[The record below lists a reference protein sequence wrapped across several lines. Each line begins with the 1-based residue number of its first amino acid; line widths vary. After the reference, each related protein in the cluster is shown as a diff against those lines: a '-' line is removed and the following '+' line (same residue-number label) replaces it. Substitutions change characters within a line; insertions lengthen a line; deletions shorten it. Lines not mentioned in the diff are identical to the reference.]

1 LLSSGTKLGAYEITG
16 ALGAGGM
23 GEVYRA
29 RDTRLGREVA
39 LKVLP
44 EAFARDAERLAR
56 FRREAQV
63 LASLNHP
70 NIAAIYG
77 FEESGA
83 THALV
88 MELVEGPTLAE
99 KISGALNA
107 SGAANADLKVAATKN
122 IQSEVSRA
130 GLKAAPTEHHF
141 GGAIAIDE
149 ALPMAKQICDAL
161 EYAHERGIVHRD
173 LKPANIKISSNDAVK
188 ILDFGLAK
196 ALEGDAAAM
205 DISSSPTIT
214 RMATQA
220 GIILGTAAYMSPEQA
235 KGKSVDRRTDIWAFG
250 CVLYEMLTGRQAFSG
265 ETVTDTLAAVIKT
278 EPEWGAFPANTP
290 QAIRNLLMRCLKK
303 DARQRLQSIGDAR
316 IAIEETTA
324 GGQAEVAQVGG
335 DARVAWQRSAWLL
348 GGSLLIVGIVAGV
361 AAGWW
366 GGARRNPP
374 NLEWSAQRL
383 GGPSL
388 AMGPRISPDGHTLA
402 FQAMVDNLTQVAV
415 MDTDSGD
422 WTVLTKDRTRGYVT
436 ELNWST
442 DGSEIYF
449 DRDLSVPNG
458 IYAVSRFGGDE
469 HLVLENA
476 MGPEVLPDG
485 TLLVTRVN
493 KDRIYQLYHFWPESG
508 RVEPLDA
515 FFTGAVTDLC
525 PPVRA
530 FHEGKEAVFY
540 GETLEQGQADSSPHL
555 YVIDLTSG
563 KARRVAPQVD
573 LHVNGPMSLFPI
585 AATTDDESIL
595 LEKNAGDLY
604 RIISIPRHGIG
615 PIRTLF
621 SLTSVP
627 SFVDVAKAGDIYVD
641 QIDRPIEVRRFSA
654 SGANPE
660 VLAST
665 DAASDFNGRYQTLQL
680 PDGRVVFDSVWKGR
694 SRLEVATPGG
704 EATPLIQTKEETS
717 MPACLIE
724 KSEIAFLLGSSN
736 QVTVAVASLAD
747 GRIVQRFE
755 SVPGNEVNE
764 LGSSPDGKT
773 LYYIASR
780 TLWAIPVSGGQPR
793 RIGAGD
799 SFAVDPNGKDLVVQ
813 LNETEGVRLL
823 QVPVSGGVE
832 QPIPFQSALRLTTAT
847 MNPNAMAK
855 DGRLVLSVAMPD
867 SWFYG
872 AGILDPRSGKLERI
886 PLNFTGD
893 LLSPGWLD
901 DGRILSSGWP
911 LRSTLWRFHPVANGE
926 K

>member
-1 LLSSGTKLGAYEITG
+1 MLNAGTKIGPYEI
-16 ALGAGGM
+16 AAPLGAGGM

-29 RDTRLGREVA
+29 RDTRLGRDVA

-44 EAFARDAERLAR
+44 EAFAQDAERLAR

-77 FEESGA
+77 FEDSGA

-99 KISGALNA
+99 RISGGQGANPKSA
-107 SGAANADLKVAATKN
+107 ERKSGPA
-122 IQSEVSRA
+122 QSRQ
-130 GLKAAPTEHHF
+130 K
-141 GGAIAIDE
+141 GAIPIDE
-149 ALPMAKQICDAL
+149 ALPIAKQICEAL
-161 EYAHERGIVHRD
+161 EYAHERGIIHRD
-173 LKPANIKISSNDAVK
+173 LKPANIKISGNDAVK

-196 ALEGDAAAM
+196 ALEGDPASL
-205 DISSSPTIT
+205 DISTSPTIS

-250 CVLYEMLTGRQAFSG
+250 CVLYEMLTGKMAFSG
-265 ETVTDTLAAVIKT
+265 ETVTDTLAAVIKS
-278 EPEWGAFPANTP
+278 EPDWNAVPANTP
-290 QAIRNLLMRCLKK
+290 SRIRELLQRCLKK
-303 DARQRLQSIGDAR
+303 DPRQRLQSVGDAR
-316 IAIEETTA
+316 IAIEEILA
-324 GGQAEVAQVGG
+324 GEQAGIGQASSHG
-335 DARVAWQRSAWLL
+335 RVASWRWAWLV
-348 GGSLLIVGIVAGV
+348 GASLLIVGIVAGIT
-361 AAGWW
+361 AGWW
-366 GGARRNPP
+366 AGARQNPP
-374 NLEWSAQRL
+374 SQDWSAQRL
-383 GGPSL
+383 NGPGV

-422 WTVLTKDRTRGYVT
+422 WTVLTKDRTRGYIT
-436 ELNWST
+436 ELNWSP

-469 HLVLENA
+469 RLVLENA

-493 KDRIYQLYHFWPESG
+493 KDRNVQLYHFWPESG

-515 FFTGAVTDLC
+515 FFSGLIADLC

-530 FHEGKEAVFY
+530 FHDGKEAVFY
-540 GETLEQGQADSSPHL
+540 GKTLEQGQTDLSSPHL
-555 YVIDLTSG
+555 YIIDLTSG
-563 KARRVAPQVD
+563 KVQRMAPQLD
-573 LHVNGPMSLFPI
+573 LHVNGPLSLFPI
-585 AATTDDESIL
+585 AVPTDDQSVLVEM
-595 LEKNAGDLY
+595 NAGDLY
-604 RIISIPRHGIG
+604 RVISIPRHGMG

-627 SFVDVAKAGDIYVD
+627 SFMDAAKDGDIYLD

-654 SGANPE
+654 SGANTE
-660 VLAST
+660 VLAGT
-665 DAASDFNGRYQTLQL
+665 DAASDINDRYQTLQL
-680 PDGRVVFDSVWKGR
+680 PDGRVVFNSLWAGR
-694 SRLEVATPGG
+694 SRLEVAAPGG
-704 EATPLIQTKEETS
+704 EATPLIQTNEETS
-717 MPACLIE
+717 IPACLIE
-724 KSEIAFLLGSSN
+724 KSEIAFLLGSAN
-736 QVTVAVASLAD
+736 HVIVAVASLAD
-747 GRIVQRFE
+747 GRIVRRLE
-755 SVPGNEVNE
+755 SIPGNEVNE

-780 TLWAIPVSGGQPR
+780 TLWAIPASGGEPLR
-793 RIGAGD
+793 VAAGD

-813 LNETEGVRLL
+813 LDETEGVRLL
-823 QVPVSGGVE
+823 RVPVSGGVE
-832 QPIPFQSALRLTTAT
+832 QPIAFQSALRLTTAT
-847 MNPNAMAK
+847 MNPNAIAK
-855 DGRLVLSVAMPD
+855 DGRLVLSVATPD

-893 LLSPGWLD
+893 FLSPGWLD
-901 DGRILSSGWP
+901 DGRILSSAWP
-911 LRSTLWRFHPVANGE
+911 LRSALWRFHPSTSAGR
-926 K
+926 